1 MTRWTLT
8 INETT
13 DRLVRS
19 FLAQRGM
26 SKGDLSRFVDRAVR
40 RVIFDDKVRAARAF
54 NDGVDPAEI
63 EAEIERALQEAR
75 ADRP

>member
-1 MTRWTLT
+1 MTRWNLT

-26 SKGDLSRFVDRAVR
+26 KRRDLSELVDRAVR
-40 RVIFDDKVRAARAF
+40 RLIFDDTVRAARAF
-54 NDGVDPAEI
+54 NDPVDPEEI
-63 EAEIERALQEAR
+63 EAEIERALREAR